1 MSKIVPNLWFDTQ
14 AEEAA
19 NFYVSLFENSKTGEI
34 TRYTEASSS
43 VAEMPVGMVMTV
55 AFELEGQE
63 YVAINGGP
71 IFQFSEAVSFMIRCK
86 SQSEVDDYWSKLT
99 ADGGEES
106 QCGWLKAK
114 FGFSWQV
121 VPERLYD
128 LLRDSNKA
136 KSEAVTTALMQMRKI
151 ELPVLEEAARSA

>member
-1 MSKIVPNLWFDTQ
+1 MSKIIPNLWFDTQ
-14 AEEAA
+14 GEEAA
-19 NFYVSLFENSKTGEI
+19 NFYVSLFENSKIGEI

-43 VAEMPVGMVMTV
+43 VAEMPVGMVMAVT
-55 AFELEGQE
+55 FELEGQE

-106 QCGWLKAK
+106 QCGWLKDK